1 MTPGQLIIKTLIVQ
15 VLLLATRIVFFRAL
29 NIELLPVLILYYLFL
44 AAISIAVA
52 RRLGVVNYLEI
63 FLTIIIWLVFSL
75 AIDLIIT
82 REIIGTDLYTT
93 WNFWISYLVMP
104 LAILIFHKKQHVEVR
119 KGNYQR

>member
-1 MTPGQLIIKTLIVQ
+1 MTPGQLIAKTAIVQ
-15 VLLLATRIVFFRAL
+15 VLLLASRIVFFRFL
-29 NIELLPVLILYYLFL
+29 NIDLLPIAIIYYLLL

-52 RRLGVVNYLEI
+52 RRLGIVNYLEI

-75 AIDLIIT
+75 VIDLVIT
-82 REIIGTDLYTT
+82 REVIGSEQYLTLH
-93 WNFWISYLVMP
+93 FWISYLIMP